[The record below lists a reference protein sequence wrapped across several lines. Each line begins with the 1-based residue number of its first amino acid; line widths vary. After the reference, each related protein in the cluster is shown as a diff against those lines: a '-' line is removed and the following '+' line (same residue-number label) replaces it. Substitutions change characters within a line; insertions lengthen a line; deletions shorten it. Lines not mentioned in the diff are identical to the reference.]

1 MSFELFIALRYLTS
15 KRRQAFISVI
25 SVMSVLGVALGVG
38 ALVVVM
44 GVYNGFS
51 TDIRNKMLGANPH
64 ITLQSSIPSA
74 FDLDENGEGGYKAI
88 AKNLQK
94 TKGIIGVAP
103 FIYTEVL
110 FSTPRGAT
118 GLIVKGIDPKDTSE
132 ALPMLQ
138 KLEAGTLDDLTRAKG
153 VQGIIVG
160 KELASRFALRVGDR
174 INLMSPAGESTTTG
188 FVPKI
193 KTYRVAGIFKAGLN
207 DYDNRLAFVSLDSA
221 RDLVGVP
228 AGRVSGLEL
237 YLKDPF
243 QAIEISDEIRA
254 DLDVFLYGIRNWIEL
269 NAGLFAALKLERIG
283 MSIVLSIII
292 LIGSFSIIT
301 SLVMLVTEKTK
312 DIAIFMS
319 MGATADSIRKIF
331 ILQGTIIGMF
341 GTFIGYVGG
350 LGLAFLLQKYK
361 FIELPPGVYT
371 TDYLPIIISF
381 TDTALVGVASM
392 FICFLAT
399 IYPARQAAKL
409 VPTEALRYE

>member
-1 MSFELFIALRYLTS
+1 MNFELFIALRYLTS

-25 SVMSVLGVALGVG
+25 SLMSIFGVALGVG
-38 ALVVVM
+38 ALVIVM

-51 TDIRNKMLGANPH
+51 SDIRNKLLGANFH
-64 ITLQSSIPSA
+64 VLLQSSVPSA
-74 FDLDENGEGGYKAI
+74 FDLDENGEGGYKSI
-88 AKNLQK
+88 ANNLRK
-94 TKGIIGVAP
+94 KPEVIAVAP

-110 FSTPRGAT
+110 ISTTRGAT
-118 GLIVKGIDPKDTSE
+118 GLIIRGIDPQNAIE
-132 ALPMLQ
+132 ALPMLRN
-138 KLEAGTLDDLTRAKG
+138 LEKGDLGDLVRAKG
-153 VQGIIVG
+153 VQGIIIG
-160 KELASRFALRVGDR
+160 KELATRFALDVGHR
-174 INLMSPAGESTTTG
+174 INLMSPAGERTVTG
-188 FVPKI
+188 FTPKI

-243 QAIEISDEIRA
+243 QAKEISMEIEGEL
-254 DLDVFLYGIRNWIEL
+254 DLIYYVRNWIEL
-269 NAGLFAALKLERIG
+269 NSGLFAALKLERIG
-283 MSIVLSIII
+283 MFIVLSMII

-301 SLVMLVTEKTK
+301 SLVMLVMEKTK
-312 DIAIFMS
+312 DIAILMS
-319 MGATADSIRKIF
+319 MGATAKSIRRIF
-331 ILQGTIIGMF
+331 ILQGTVIGML

-350 LGLAFLLQKYK
+350 LGLAYLLQKYK

-371 TDYLPIIISF
+371 TDYLPIIISP
-381 TDTALVGVASM
+381 TDTLLIGVASM
-392 FICFLAT
+392 LICFLAT